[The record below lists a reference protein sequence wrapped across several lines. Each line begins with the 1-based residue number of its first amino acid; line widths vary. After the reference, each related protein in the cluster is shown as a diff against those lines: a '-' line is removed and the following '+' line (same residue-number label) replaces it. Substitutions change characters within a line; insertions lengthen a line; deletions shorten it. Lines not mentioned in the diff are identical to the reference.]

1 MFEEGIEK
9 GEGDAQW
16 LAPESLCFE
25 MGYDVDT
32 KRTFQRAIIEEIEFR
47 KCVACRRS
55 WMDPQNK
62 PRRREFARKTLEETP
77 H

>member
-25 MGYDVDT
+25 MGYDVDKNGRFNEQLK
-32 KRTFQRAIIEEIEFR
+32 KR
-47 KCVACRRS
+47 
-55 WMDPQNK
+55 QNT
-62 PRRREFARKTLEETP
+62 EDGDTTGY
-77 H
+77 